1 MLRSL
6 HRIALCLS
14 LFAGLVAGSTA
25 FAAVPRLEDEA
36 AEQSVS
42 GDWRGGPVSLPI
54 GRGYSQSEILNA
66 SFALPQ
72 TQELINSF
80 TARGYIRRP
89 DQDRAGS
96 TDTLAFA
103 YLAWQKP
110 GVLTTSESPLVRILS
125 KTYFDPDEG
134 RKVTATQAFAG
145 VLRDSSGTLTTY
157 QTGVDAPILIGEV
170 VPPGTPGAVMLDQG
184 KLAQANGGIVAYRVA
199 FHEKVG
205 QVGSFCK
212 DSYKASCPW
221 IRTFSRYAVIGG
233 AAAAGATSALS
244 GNVWAA
250 AGLAVGAAAANQWIE
265 AKWTCP

>member
-1 MLRSL
+1 MLRTL
-6 HRIALCLS
+6 HRIALCFS
-14 LFAGLVAGSTA
+14 LFAGLTAASTA
-25 FAAVPRLEDEA
+25 FAAVPRLDDEA
-36 AEQSVS
+36 PEQSVS

-54 GRGYSQSEILNA
+54 GRGFSQSEILNA

-80 TARGYIRRP
+80 TERGYIRRP
-89 DQDRAGS
+89 EQDRAGS
-96 TDTLAFA
+96 SDTLAFV

-110 GVLTTSESPLVRILS
+110 GVATTSESPLIRILS

-157 QTGVDAPILIGEV
+157 QSGVDAPILIGEV
-170 VPPGTPGAVMLDQG
+170 VPSGTPGAVMLDQG
-184 KLAQANGGIVAYRVA
+184 RQAQTSGGIISYRVS
-199 FHEKVG
+199 FHEKMG
-205 QVGSFCK
+205 QVGGFCK
-212 DSYKASCPW
+212 DSWKASCPW
-221 IRTFSRYAVIGG
+221 VRTFSRYAVIGG

-244 GNVWAA
+244 GNIWAA

-265 AKWTCP
+265 AKWACP